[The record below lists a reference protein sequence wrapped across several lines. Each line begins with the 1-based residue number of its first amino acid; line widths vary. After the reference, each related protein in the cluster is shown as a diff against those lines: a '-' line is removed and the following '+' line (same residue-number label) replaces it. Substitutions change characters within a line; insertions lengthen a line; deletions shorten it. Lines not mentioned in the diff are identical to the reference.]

1 MISAMNP
8 RVIVAA
14 LACLVLASCSGG
26 PEVPAGEDPGSPG
39 PEEYLPG
46 LSATVDLVDGA
57 RAVVVVV
64 PGGAWTQIWD
74 PPGFRPLAEALVDA
88 GYAVVQV
95 TYRTAETGE
104 HYPAPLQDVECAAAY
119 AADQVPGVPVVLL
132 GHSAGAHLSVLAG
145 LRGESVEGCPYA
157 AHPADAVVGLAGP
170 YDVEQLGDLAE
181 NLFGVPE
188 HQDRDLWHEGNPMSW
203 VDERPELPF
212 LLAHGT
218 ADSLPVSFTRS
229 MAEALEGAGHPVA
242 LEVLDGREHNDMYQA
257 DVVAD
262 MIVDW
267 LDRVLP

>member
-1 MISAMNP
+1 MIGAMT
-8 RVIVAA
+8 RRAIVAA
-14 LACLVLASCSGG
+14 LTCLVLASCSGDPDEPT
-26 PEVPAGEDPGSPG
+26 PEASGAPG

-46 LSATVDLVDGA
+46 LSAIVDLVEDA
-57 RAVVVVV
+57 RAVVVIV
-64 PGGAWTQIWD
+64 PGGAWSQIWD

-88 GYAVVQV
+88 GYAVVQI
-95 TYRTAETGE
+95 TYRTAETSE
-104 HYPAPLQDVECAAAY
+104 FYPLPLQDVECAAAY
-119 AADQVPGVPVVLL
+119 AADQVPGAPVVLI

-188 HQDRDLWHEGNPMSW
+188 HQDRDLWHEGNPIAW
-203 VDERPELPF
+203 ADERPEVPF

-218 ADSLPVSFTRS
+218 ADSLPTSFTRN
-229 MAEALEGAGHPVA
+229 MAEALEGAGHPVT
-242 LEVLDGREHNDMYQA
+242 LEVLEGREHNDMYQA
-257 DVVAD
+257 DVVGG
-262 MIVDW
+262 MIIDW